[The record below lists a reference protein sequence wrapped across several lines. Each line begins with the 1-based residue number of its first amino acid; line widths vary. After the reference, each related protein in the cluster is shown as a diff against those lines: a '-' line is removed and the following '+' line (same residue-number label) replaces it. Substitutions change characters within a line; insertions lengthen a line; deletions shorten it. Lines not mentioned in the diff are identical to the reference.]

1 MFFNLLH
8 QKFHRFSS
16 EHIDLLSHG
25 ADRED
30 GVSGGGG
37 VVEADDQVVFREF
50 TVFSYQQVDQDAG
63 VGIVGD
69 ENALFPAGRVH
80 LDLGEDLFQ
89 MLLGSCLIFHLMEK
103 DAVWNLLFPAK
114 IFKPFD
120 STVCRD
126 TFGGRIVDVEKHFT
140 VVTIEQTGRLDRTH
154 VVIGVDAADVSI
166 LPLDRYDRDMQV
178 GKFHRRDRMA

>member
-1 MFFNLLH
+1 MLAWVSLETKMPFFLPEEV
-8 QKFHRFSS
+8 R
-16 EHIDLLSHG
+16 
-25 ADRED
+25 
-30 GVSGGGG
+30 
-37 VVEADDQVVFREF
+37 
-50 TVFSYQQVDQDAG
+50 
-63 VGIVGD
+63 
-69 ENALFPAGRVH
+69 
-80 LDLGEDLFQ
+80 LDLGENLFQ

-166 LPLDRYDRDMQV
+166 LPARSLRSGYAGWQV
-178 GKFHRRDRMA
+178 PSKGSHGLK

>member
-1 MFFNLLH
+1 MNIYDKNREAVDTDNKYVIECANDGRILVFTDMGNLHMLKCADIPMKKLKDKGVPIDNISKY
-8 QKFHRFSS
+8 QAS
-16 EHIDLLSHG
+16 EEEIIYIAAKTGLND
-25 ADRED
+25 
-30 GVSGGGG
+30 
-37 VVEADDQVVFREF
+37 
-50 TVFSYQQVDQDAG
+50 
-63 VGIVGD
+63 
-69 ENALFPAGRVH
+69 
-80 LDLGEDLFQ
+80 
-89 MLLGSCLIFHLMEK
+89 M
-103 DAVWNLLFPAK
+103 NLLFLTK

-178 GKFHRRDRMA
+178 GKFHRRNRMA